1 MDCTAIILTIG
12 IIFAASFFSTVSGF
26 GFALVAMPVLTLV
39 MSVKAAVIF
48 VLLLNLVLRAITMYR
63 VRDGFDKETVILT
76 TLGSIMGMVPGSWV
90 LKVLPA
96 AQLEVFLGAVLVAA
110 TILLSLQCTL
120 PIKNKTCG
128 RLGAGIMSGFF
139 GARSRAPPLVLYFLN
154 EKLPKDVM
162 RANMIWFF
170 GLSGFLTVLVNYFY
184 GNVSGTV
191 DWSLLLYTIPVMLLA
206 IWLGEKFFY
215 RLNQHLF
222 RKLALTV
229 VLIGALML
237 LWSGWQNL

>member
-63 VRDGFDKETVILT
+63 VRNGFDKETVILT
-76 TLGSIMGMVPGSWV
+76 TLGSIMGMLPGSWV

-110 TILLSLQCTL
+110 TVLLSLQCTL

-128 RLGAGIMSGFF
+128 QFGCRYFDAVFRRIYQRQRTTAG
-139 GARSRAPPLVLYFLN
+139 
-154 EKLPKDVM
+154 
-162 RANMIWFF
+162 
-170 GLSGFLTVLVNYFY
+170 TVL
-184 GNVSGTV
+184 S
-191 DWSLLLYTIPVMLLA
+191 
-206 IWLGEKFFY
+206 
-215 RLNQHLF
+215 
-222 RKLALTV
+222 
-229 VLIGALML
+229 
-237 LWSGWQNL
+237 